1 MNYEIVLFLEFL
13 FFKLDMII
21 WLEGEEEFQNFDEWQ
36 FYGGIFVENEEFDVK
51 FLDWLYL
58 MNVIFQFFQ
67 FQYFDSFGFC
77 LFWDIIEL
85 FEWSEGY
92 FFYMVM
98 GFLGY
103 DFLVDDLVG
112 KFQFSWGMW
121 CSYDVGFKLMVVEY
135 VESINNCQV
144 VKQFG
149 VLEKN
154 V

>member
-1 MNYEIVLFLEFL
+1 
-13 FFKLDMII
+13 
-21 WLEGEEEFQNFDEWQ
+21 
-36 FYGGIFVENEEFDVK
+36 
-51 FLDWLYL
+51 
-58 MNVIFQFFQ
+58 
-67 FQYFDSFGFC
+67 
-77 LFWDIIEL
+77 
-85 FEWSEGY
+85 
-92 FFYMVM
+92 MVM

-103 DFLVDDLVG
+103 DFLVDDIVG
-112 KFQFSWGMW
+112 KFQFSWGMC